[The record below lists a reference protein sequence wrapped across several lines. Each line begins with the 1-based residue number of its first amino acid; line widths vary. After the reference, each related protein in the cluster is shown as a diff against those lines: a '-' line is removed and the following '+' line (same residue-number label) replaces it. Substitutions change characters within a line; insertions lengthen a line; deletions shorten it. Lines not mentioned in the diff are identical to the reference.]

1 MLNLFE
7 FFLLFLF
14 FDSKNSASPF
24 FLPPKKKIKNLRR
37 RPCPGA
43 GPDRGRGHAR
53 RPGPRGPGRG
63 EAPGRLRDPVPDHL
77 RGEKSFFPF
86 LFRDVFFS
94 DLDLARTH
102 KKCFALPPPSLS
114 FPYCPP
120 PKKKIIINKTHP
132 LSFPLRRPSQLKSG
146 PRAPVSARRRTHP
159 GLPLPGRPRRPPRR
173 RDDSGKRRLAPL

>member
-1 MLNLFE
+1 MNLFE

-86 LFRDVFFS
+86 LFRDVFFPTS
-94 DLDLARTH
+94 TSLEHT
-102 KKCFALPPPSLS
+102 KNVSPSPPQ
-114 FPYCPP
+114 
-120 PKKKIIINKTHP
+120 KKIIINKTHP